1 MQTKMR
7 DFSDAGSAAKP
18 YFRLM
23 SEQVETVIVGGGQA
37 GLAVG
42 YHLAQRHRPFVILD
56 ANERTGDSWRK
67 RWDSLRLFTPA
78 YLNALPGLKF
88 PGPRH
93 RPSTKDEMAD
103 YLEAYAARFD
113 LPVRMGS
120 YVNSV
125 TKITDRFVVSAGDQR
140 FEADNVVLATGGYQ
154 APYVPAFADQL
165 NAGITQLHSSQY
177 RRPSQLRDG
186 DVLVVG
192 AANSGAEIALE
203 VSATH
208 RTWLSGRHPG
218 SEPTR
223 PGSRVDRLFTPP
235 FWFFISRVASVTN
248 PIGRRMRPQLITT
261 TLPLGRVRLKDLDAA
276 GVVRLARTITV
287 SDGKPV
293 MEDGRILN
301 VSNIVWAT
309 GYRPAFDWVHI
320 DVFDQEGRPVHH
332 RGTTS
337 EPGLY
342 FIGLFFL
349 SSIASSLVGGVGRDA
364 EHIARLI
371 ASHTAQHKRIRPRST
386 ATVTAA
392 VRSVPPSLLNTWT
405 R

>member
-1 MQTKMR
+1 MVKFDHASATKMR
-7 DFSDAGSAAKP
+7 DFSDDSPAAKP

-23 SEQVETVIVGGGQA
+23 SEQVETVVVGGGQA

-42 YHLAQRHRPFVILD
+42 YHLAQLGRSFVILD

-78 YLNALPGLKF
+78 YLNRLPGLKF

-93 RPSTKDEMAD
+93 KPSTKDEVAD

-120 YVNSV
+120 CVNSV

-154 APYVPAFADQL
+154 SAYAPDFADQL
-165 NAGITQLHSSQY
+165 DAGITQLHSSQY

-218 SEPTR
+218 TEPTR

-276 GVVRLARTITV
+276 GVVRLPRMV
-287 SDGKPV
+287 GVRDGAPL
-293 MEDGRILN
+293 MEDGRVVNAAN
-301 VSNIVWAT
+301 VVWCT
-309 GYRPAFDWVHI
+309 GYRPAFDWVHL
-320 DVFDQEGRPVHH
+320 DAFDQEGQPVHD
-332 RGTTS
+332 RGVAA

-349 SSIASSLVGGVGRDA
+349 ASAASTLVGGVGRDA
-364 EHIARLI
+364 AYIARHIAARTAGDR
-371 ASHTAQHKRIRPRST
+371 ASERVAD
-386 ATVTAA
+386 
-392 VRSVPPSLLNTWT
+392 
-405 R
+405 